1 MKPLGLIV
9 LSYLFSSVSPFAPP
23 SHLKTRLPAL
33 QMSAPPVE
41 FEDAVVVGDPMF
53 LDEEAMLAARPDGAL
68 AKSEMIQIV
77 KDALLASGGIGL
89 PEAML
94 APDFSFEGPVVGPFS
109 KTEFLDA
116 IGRVDFK
123 GGFSE
128 FKNEFYGFSVDPL
141 EGDRVWYT
149 ARGRGINDGPFPTA
163 ELPATMKEVVNP
175 PQVCSMTI
183 DHATRRIKR
192 YTIGY
197 VVDRQVGNTGGLGG
211 LYGIMYAIGRPLP
224 FPEAL
229 PWRPSL
235 PYQAFQTIGGFLE
248 KLGS

>member
-1 MKPLGLIV
+1 
-9 LSYLFSSVSPFAPP
+9 
-23 SHLKTRLPAL
+23 
-33 QMSAPPVE
+33 
-41 FEDAVVVGDPMF
+41 MF

-183 DHATRRIKR
+183 EPPEGRSIRRAKTSSI
-192 YTIGY
+192 
-197 VVDRQVGNTGGLGG
+197 
-211 LYGIMYAIGRPLP
+211 
-224 FPEAL
+224 
-229 PWRPSL
+229 
-235 PYQAFQTIGGFLE
+235 
-248 KLGS
+248 

>member
-1 MKPLGLIV
+1 MSLV
-9 LSYLFSSVSPFAPP
+9 TSFSYLVAVSSFAFSLSP
-23 SHLKTRLPAL
+23 RLMARRTALHATVPAV
-33 QMSAPPVE
+33 Q
-41 FEDAVVVGDPMF
+41 DAVVVGEEDPMF
-53 LDEEAMLAARPDGAL
+53 LDEEALLAARPDGVL
-68 AKSEMIQIV
+68 PPDEMIQIV
-77 KDALLASGGIGL
+77 KDALRGSGGIGL

-94 APDFSFEGPVVGPFS
+94 ALDFQFEGPVVGPF
-109 KTEFLDA
+109 KKAEFLDA

-123 GGFSE
+123 GGFSQ
-128 FKNEFYGFSVDPL
+128 FTNEFYGFYVDPL

-149 ARGRGINDGPFPTA
+149 ARGRGVNDGPFPTA
-163 ELPATMKEVVNP
+163 DLPATNREVVNP

-183 DHATRRIKR
+183 DHSTKLIKR

-235 PYQAFQTIGGFLE
+235 PYQAFQAIGGLLG